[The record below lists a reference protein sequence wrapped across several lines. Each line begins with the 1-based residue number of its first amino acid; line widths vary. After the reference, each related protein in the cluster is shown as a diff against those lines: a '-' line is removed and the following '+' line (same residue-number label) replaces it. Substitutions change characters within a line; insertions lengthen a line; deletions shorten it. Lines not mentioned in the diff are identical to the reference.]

1 MEWLKVTLRLPFIA
15 LNVISSYLT
24 YHFDRTIR
32 PQRFAALQ
40 VYQLML
46 CLSKALMPV
55 KAELNDVKAEL
66 EQIEESTLSAQNN
79 LRQAL
84 DSLKNTYGFDNIES
98 AINRNHSTH
107 SEDSLE
113 LDELVARI
121 LSLYD
126 FLSKETEV
134 EASITSLQQRLQTL
148 QKANEDLDY
157 ALINIASYMD
167 RGDIKRSRDISDMFK
182 VTTSEHILIQTEIS
196 IEKCGV
202 DAYFR

>member
-24 YHFDRTIR
+24 YYFDRTIR

-55 KAELNDVKAEL
+55 KVELNDVKAEL
-66 EQIEESTLSAQNN
+66 EQIEKSTLSAQDN
-79 LRQAL
+79 LKQAL

-98 AINRNHSTH
+98 AINRNHSIH
-107 SEDSLE
+107 SLASLE

-121 LSLYD
+121 IGLYD
-126 FLSKETEV
+126 FLSKDTEV
-134 EASITSLQQRLQTL
+134 EARITSLQKRLQTL

-167 RGDIKRSRDISDMFK
+167 RGDIKRSSDISDMFK
-182 VTTSEHILIQTEIS
+182 VTASEHILIDSGIS
-196 IEKCGV
+196 IEKCGLG
-202 DAYFR
+202 AYF